1 MEKALLKYFGY
12 SQFRPQQKEIISDV
26 LEGKDVLALMP
37 TGGGKSICYQL
48 PALLLPGLTVVISP
62 LIALMKDQ
70 VESLKQNGI
79 EAEYLNS
86 TQTSKEQQ
94 TIVAGVRSGV
104 VKMLY
109 VAPERLFS
117 GAQPLMYDL
126 ADLNISLFAVDE
138 AHCISHWGHDF
149 RPEYLKLSQLKT
161 AFPDTPLIA
170 LTATADKRTR
180 DDMVKNLTLKDPGV
194 FISSFDREN
203 ISYFIEPKQ
212 KSKERLLKF
221 LEQHSD
227 DSGIIYTL
235 ARKTTEQLAEW
246 LNSYGFNALPYHAGL
261 DPKKRAK
268 NQELFIRDEVK
279 IVVATIAFGMGIDKS
294 NVRFVVHWNIPKNI
308 EGYYQETGRAGRD
321 GMPSEALLFFSRGD
335 AHMLRQFIS
344 DMDDQAQQDILYKK
358 LDQMINLC
366 ETRNCRRKTIL
377 NYFDEAHDGNCG
389 SCDVCLEKNT
399 FFDGTIIAQKALS
412 AVIRLK
418 ESYGTGFIV
427 DFLRGSK
434 SEKIKS
440 YHREI
445 KTYGVGA
452 DISKDDWFKHI
463 RNLLDQGLLQT
474 ATGKFPILKIT
485 QPGAEVLAGKR
496 NVSLIALEDR
506 TSNKVAKDEST
517 VSLFNYL
524 KTVRKELATS
534 ANVAAYMV
542 LSDKTLDE
550 LASYRPF
557 EVDQITSI
565 SGFGE
570 LKAAKYGATFVKAI
584 QSYCENNGLESNM
597 KANARPIR
605 KPKKKKGPKTISPS
619 VITTLEYF
627 EQGLDYQG
635 ISFKRGLTEATILNH
650 MCQLIEQNK
659 ISIDKV
665 IEPQTI
671 ASIRPAIDIKKIQSL
686 SDIREQLNNRFSYDE
701 IKLVRSSISFLP
713 EE

>member
-1 MEKALLKYFGY
+1 MEKVLLKHFGY
-12 SQFRPQQKEIISDV
+12 STFRPQQKEIISDV

-48 PALLLPGLTVVISP
+48 PAMILPGLTVVISP

-86 TQTSKEQQ
+86 TQTPKEQQ
-94 TIVAGVRSGV
+94 IIEAQVRAGV
-104 VKMLY
+104 VKLLY

-117 GAQPLMYDL
+117 GAEPLIHDL
-126 ADLNISLFAVDE
+126 SDFNISLFAIDE

-149 RPEYLKLSQLKT
+149 RPEYLKLAMLKNLY
-161 AFPDTPLIA
+161 PKVPVIA

-180 DDMVKNLTLKDPGV
+180 DDMVKNLALVEPGI

-203 ISYFIEPKQ
+203 ISYFIEQKQ
-212 KSKERLLKF
+212 NSKDRLLKF
-221 LEQHSD
+221 LSNHNT

-235 ARKTTEQLAEW
+235 ARKTTEQLADW
-246 LNSYGFNALPYHAGL
+246 LTSYGFSALPYHAGL

-279 IVVATIAFGMGIDKS
+279 IIVATIAFGMGIDKS
-294 NVRFVVHWNIPKNI
+294 NVRFIVHWNLPKNI

-344 DMDDQAQQDILYKK
+344 DMDDQEQQDILYKK

-389 SCDVCLEKNT
+389 SCDICLENNT
-399 FFDGTIIAQKALS
+399 YFDGTVIAQKALS
-412 AVIRLK
+412 AIIRLK
-418 ESYGTGFIV
+418 ENYGTGFVV

-440 YHREI
+440 YHRQI

-452 DISKDDWFKHI
+452 DLSKDDWFKHI
-463 RNLLDQGLLQT
+463 RSMIDQGLIQI
-474 ATGKFPILKIT
+474 AEGKYPVLKIT
-485 QPGAEVLAGKR
+485 QNGAQVLAGKR
-496 NVSLIALEDR
+496 NVSLTAIEERA
-506 TSNKVAKDEST
+506 SNKVVKDQNT
-517 VSLFNYL
+517 ISLFNHL
-524 KTVRKELATS
+524 KTIRKEIATS

-550 LASYRPF
+550 LASFRPF
-557 EVDQITSI
+557 KLEQITAI

-570 LKAAKYGATFVKAI
+570 VKAAKYGERFTEEIKA
-584 QSYCENNGLESNM
+584 YCNENGLESNM
-597 KANARPIR
+597 KANTRPVR
-605 KPKKKKGPKTISPS
+605 VPKKRKKPTSVSPT
-619 VITTLEYF
+619 VITTLEHF
-627 EQGLDYQG
+627 ENGLDYQA
-635 ISFKRGLTEATILNH
+635 ISSKRGMTEATILNH
-650 MCQLIEQNK
+650 LCQLIEYQK
-659 ISIDKV
+659 IKV
-665 IEPQTI
+665 DDVISPETI
-671 ASIRPAIDIKKIQSL
+671 ASIAPVIDPKKVQSL
-686 SDIREQLNNRFSYDE
+686 TEIREQLNNKYSFEE
-701 IKLVRSSISFLP
+701 IKLVRSSLSFP
-713 EE
+713 H

>member
-1 MEKALLKYFGY
+1 MEKVLLKHFGY
-12 SQFRPQQKEIISDV
+12 STFRPQQKEIISDV

-48 PALLLPGLTVVISP
+48 PAMILPGLTVVISP

-94 TIVAGVRSGV
+94 IIEAQVRAGVI
-104 VKMLY
+104 KLLY

-117 GAQPLMYDL
+117 GAEPLIHDL
-126 ADLNISLFAVDE
+126 SDFNIGLFAIDE

-149 RPEYLKLSQLKT
+149 RPEYLKLSMLKKLY
-161 AFPDTPLIA
+161 PKVPVIA

-180 DDMVKNLTLKDPGV
+180 DDMVKNLALFDPGI

-203 ISYFIEPKQ
+203 ISYFVEQKQ
-212 KSKERLLKF
+212 NSKDRLLKF
-221 LEQHSD
+221 LTNHNT

-235 ARKTTEQLAEW
+235 ARKTTEQLADW
-246 LNSYGFNALPYHAGL
+246 LTSYGFSALPYHAGL

-279 IVVATIAFGMGIDKS
+279 IIVATIAFGMGIDKS
-294 NVRFVVHWNIPKNI
+294 NVRFIVHWNLPKNI

-344 DMDDQAQQDILYKK
+344 DMDDQEQQNILYKK

-389 SCDVCLEKNT
+389 SCDVCLENNT
-399 FFDGTIIAQKALS
+399 YFDGTVIAQKALS
-412 AVIRLK
+412 AIIRLK
-418 ESYGTGFIV
+418 ESYGTGFVV

-440 YHREI
+440 FHRQI
-445 KTYGVGA
+445 KTYGVGS
-452 DISKDDWFKHI
+452 DLSKDDWFKHI
-463 RNLLDQGLLQT
+463 RSMIDQGLIQI
-474 ATGKFPILKIT
+474 ADGKYPVLKIT
-485 QPGAEVLAGKR
+485 QNGAEVLAGKR
-496 NVSLIALEDR
+496 NVSLISIEERA
-506 TSNKVAKDEST
+506 SNTVVKDENT
-517 VSLFNYL
+517 ISLFNHL
-524 KTVRKELATS
+524 KTIRKELATS
-534 ANVAAYMV
+534 ANVAAYMI

-557 EVDQITSI
+557 KLEQITAI

-570 LKAAKYGATFVKAI
+570 VKAAKYGERFTKEI
-584 QSYCENNGLESNM
+584 KDYCDKNGLESNM
-597 KANARPIR
+597 KANTRPVR
-605 KPKKKKGPKTISPS
+605 VPKKRKKPTSVSPT

-627 EQGLDYQG
+627 ENGLDYQA
-635 ISFKRGLTEATILNH
+635 ISSKRGMTEATILNH
-650 MCQLIEQNK
+650 LCQLIENK
-659 ISIDKV
+659 KIKV
-665 IEPQTI
+665 DAVIAPETV
-671 ASIRPAIDIKKIQSL
+671 ASIAPMIDQEKVQSL
-686 SDIREQLNNRFSYDE
+686 TEIREQLDNKYSFNE
-701 IKLVRSSISFLP
+701 IKLVRSSLSFP
-713 EE
+713 H